1 MSILLKGEPVRDG
14 SALLF
19 LIWYKFIAPYTGCA
33 LQIMNSSGSSCRL
46 YFPLQRYCGK
56 GTPST
61 AMLNSFANGLVDLTT
76 TFRNFHQVLIGY
88 FINPSAIYLS
98 YPSVS
103 TVSWLHV
110 KFRSRQESR

>member
-1 MSILLKGEPVRDG
+1 
-14 SALLF
+14 
-19 LIWYKFIAPYTGCA
+19 
-33 LQIMNSSGSSCRL
+33 MNSSGSSCRL